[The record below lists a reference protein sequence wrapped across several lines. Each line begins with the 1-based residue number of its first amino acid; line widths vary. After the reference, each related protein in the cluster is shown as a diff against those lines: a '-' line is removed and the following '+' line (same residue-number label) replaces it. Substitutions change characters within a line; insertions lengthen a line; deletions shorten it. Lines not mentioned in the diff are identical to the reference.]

1 MSLDRPFDAT
11 AKPRRRSERPVTGPV
26 DSGRQFARA
35 RRHTWMV
42 RTLRVTLPVVAIGVV
57 GLYVASAMTSLD
69 LVGKLAQLPVPTITA
84 ENVTMDNP
92 RYEGFTKDG
101 GSYVVQARTA
111 RQDFKQTELI
121 HLNEI
126 SGEMVSAKKVRTEMT
141 AARGIFH
148 TKTNELNLFDGI
160 QIDSTDGM
168 AAQLSSASIFAKRGV
183 ILSKERSVVKVRQ
196 GEISSDQLMIWQ
208 KKRKVT
214 FVDNVKTRLTPQP
227 SEEKAAAAS
236 PEKEES
242 TALIGSS
249 NGPVDITSNI
259 LRVED
264 LKNTASFVGDVQ
276 AVQGDQALHSQRL
289 DVFYQGNNATTGAT
303 QSASDAATSA
313 QVTRMVSET
322 PVVITRG
329 NTERITAQ
337 SLDVDAINEVAL
349 LTGNV
354 EMVSGLTRSARS
366 DVAQINARSDTALL
380 TGNVIVTQ
388 GDNRIQGERLVI
400 DRKHGTSHLSSPA
413 QTSGAKDGRIFAK
426 LQRQADPAK
435 SKSSAAPE
443 PGKNAVSGLTAVT
456 FKTDPNAP
464 INLEADEL
472 TVNDAAKTAEFHGDV
487 RAIQGGFSIR
497 TVKLIAH
504 YSGNGGLLNPV
515 ANGQE
520 SNNKGSE
527 TQLTRISARGKV
539 LVASSGGQS
548 ATGDWAEFDVAGN
561 TVTLGGDV
569 VLTQGKNIVRGTRL
583 KIDMT
588 SGNSV
593 IETAPE
599 AAGAGWASTM
609 KPDGGSSASVPAPG
623 GVGARGGRPS
633 AVFYPTQFKQ
643 SGKKGGTSG
652 RETGS
657 GPSSSSW
664 GATTAPGN

>member
-1 MSLDRPFDAT
+1 MSLDHPFDAT
-11 AKPRRRSERPVTGPV
+11 TKPRRRSERPVTGPV
-26 DSGRQFARA
+26 DSSRQFARA

-42 RTLRVTLPVVAIGVV
+42 RTLRVMLPVVTVAVV

-69 LVGKLAQLPVPTITA
+69 LVEKLAQLPVPTITA

-126 SGEMVSAKKVRTEMT
+126 SGEMLSAKKVKTELT

-148 TKTNELNLFDGI
+148 TKTNELNLLDGI
-160 QIDSTDGM
+160 KINSTDGM
-168 AAQLSSASIFAKRGV
+168 AAQLKSASIFAKRGV
-183 ILSKERSVVKVRQ
+183 ILSKERSVVNVRQ
-196 GEISSDQLMIWQ
+196 GEISADRLMIWQ

-227 SEEKAAAAS
+227 GEEKAAS
-236 PEKEES
+236 PQKEGS
-242 TALIGSS
+242 SALIGSS

-289 DVFYQGNNATTGAT
+289 DVFYQSNDADSG
-303 QSASDAATSA
+303 SAPSTSDAATSA

-322 PVVITRG
+322 PIVITRG
-329 NTERITAQ
+329 DSERITAER
-337 SLDVDAINEVAL
+337 LDVDAINEVAL

-366 DVAQINARSDTALL
+366 DAAQINAQNDTALL

-388 GDNRIQGERLVI
+388 GENQIKGERLLI
-400 DRKHGTSHLSSPA
+400 DRKHGTSHLTSPA
-413 QTSGAKDGRIFAK
+413 QTAGTKDGRIFAK

-435 SKSSAAPE
+435 PKAAAAPE
-443 PGKNAVSGLTAVT
+443 AEKNAVSGLTAVT
-456 FKTDPNAP
+456 FKTDPDAP
-464 INLEADEL
+464 IALEADEL
-472 TVNDAAKTAEFHGDV
+472 TVNDAVKTAEFRGNVHAV
-487 RAIQGGFSIR
+487 QGGFSIR
-497 TVKLIAH
+497 TAKLIAH
-504 YSGNGGLLNPV
+504 YSGNGGLLDP
-515 ANGQE
+515 A
-520 SNNKGSE
+520 SNDKTGGDQGSN

-561 TVTLGGDV
+561 SVTLGGDV

-588 SGNSV
+588 SGNSI

-609 KPDGGSSASVPAPG
+609 KPDGGSAASVPIPG

-643 SGKKGGTSG
+643 SGKNGGTSK
-652 RETGS
+652 RESGS
-657 GPSSSSW
+657 SPSSSSW